1 MDWFNVS
8 GYRNLQYMSFDL
20 SLYKRRNGFIE
31 CVLPTD
37 FTVQRI
43 DEADRG
49 LIRGPSLRFDL
60 DTAQNLFQEMWNQGY
75 RPANGSA
82 GASEVEALKA
92 HIAFAE
98 KIALRNR

>member
-1 MDWFNVS
+1 MQAFRVS
-8 GYRNLQYMSFDL
+8 GHNNLPHISFDL
-20 SLYKRRNGFIE
+20 SLYRREADSI
-31 CVLPTD
+31 CLVLPVD
-37 FTVQRI
+37 FTVSRLTD
-43 DEADRG
+43 DERCMPH
-49 LIRGPSLRFDL
+49 GPSLRFDL